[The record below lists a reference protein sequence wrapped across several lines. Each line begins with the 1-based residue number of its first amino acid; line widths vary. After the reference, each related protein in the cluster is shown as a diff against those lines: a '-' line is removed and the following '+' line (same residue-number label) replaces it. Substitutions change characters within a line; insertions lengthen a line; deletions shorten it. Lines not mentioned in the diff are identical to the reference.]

1 MAGNNEKNTNRGLG
15 FALVTDRLLVVPT
28 PRAVTV
34 KSYRA
39 LYASL
44 HANKDFCRMGFGD
57 DFPVQAWTDEE
68 TIDVV
73 TKRDIQRCWAANG
86 LGDFAV
92 ALRHDTDGR
101 DLFQAYLTAL
111 LAPSASPSTWIIEGS
126 SFDALLGSSSGSNSD
141 LLDGLAWVGYAGVRD
156 GPSTS
161 MPARTAELAPLP
173 PREELVELR
182 YGVAPEFW
190 GRGVAKEAADAV
202 MLWASAR
209 MGVRRF
215 VAETELDNSRSGRVL
230 EKMGFSK
237 LVGTDYWQNSGEQ
250 EWAKPAPT
258 LDI

>member
-1 MAGNNEKNTNRGLG
+1 MAGNDETSTTPDQG

-28 PRAVTV
+28 PRAVSV
-34 KSYRA
+34 KPYRA

-101 DLFQAYLTAL
+101 DLFQTYLTAP
-111 LAPSASPSTWIIEGS
+111 LAPSVSPTTWIIEGAT
-126 SFDALLGSSSGSNSD
+126 FDALLGPSSASSSD
-141 LLDGLAWVGYAGVRD
+141 LLNGLTWVGYAGVRD

-173 PREELVELR
+173 PKEELVELR

-190 GRGVAKEAADAV
+190 GRGVAREAADAV
-202 MLWASAR
+202 MLWAAAR
-209 MGVRRF
+209 MGVKRF

-237 LVGTDYWQNSGEQ
+237 LGGTDYWQDPGEQ

-258 LDI
+258 LEI